1 MDTVFRTPT
10 IALLR
15 EKAKLSAPVYSYQLT
30 YEFPIDGGKAAWHC
44 SEIPFV
50 FHNTDRV
57 SVCNVQGETD
67 RLQERMCSAWVNFA
81 RYGNPQT
88 ASLPKW
94 DPCRPDDEATMIFDN
109 VCEVRHNFDHALQ
122 ARLTEI
128 EYPLFLPVE
137 DENEER
143 LQIH

>member
-1 MDTVFRTPT
+1 
-10 IALLR
+10 
-15 EKAKLSAPVYSYQLT
+15 
-30 YEFPIDGGKAAWHC
+30 
-44 SEIPFV
+44 
-50 FHNTDRV
+50 
-57 SVCNVQGETD
+57 
-67 RLQERMCSAWVNFA
+67 MCSAWVNLA

-128 EYPLFLPVE
+128 EYPLFLSVE

>member
-1 MDTVFRTPT
+1 
-10 IALLR
+10 
-15 EKAKLSAPVYSYQLT
+15 
-30 YEFPIDGGKAAWHC
+30 
-44 SEIPFV
+44 
-50 FHNTDRV
+50 
-57 SVCNVQGETD
+57 
-67 RLQERMCSAWVNFA
+67 
-81 RYGNPQT
+81 
-88 ASLPKW
+88 
-94 DPCRPDDEATMIFDN
+94 MIFDN